1 MGTSEKIKNELK
13 ALLDEQKNLLEL
25 ANDKNGY
32 VKFGETYQIWY
43 TRAYKVVELL
53 GNERLEEFISYYRI
67 DPKRKGTSIEK
78 CTAPLNSGH
87 SLNQDC
93 GIISTT

>member
-13 ALLDEQKNLLEL
+13 TLLDEQKNLLEL
-25 ANDKNGY
+25 ANNKDGY

-53 GNERLEEFISYYRI
+53 RSVYIFLAVM
-67 DPKRKGTSIEK
+67 SIAAK
-78 CTAPLNSGH
+78 
-87 SLNQDC
+87 
-93 GIISTT
+93 